1 MSDKTKTLIKD
12 LALMIGMPLVLIIFV
27 CTYDDGTDYSSADVD
42 YFEEQAHE
50 EGYNE
55 GYREGYDKGYEEG
68 HYHGYAEGIGD
79 K

>member
-1 MSDKTKTLIKD
+1 MSEKTKTFLKD
-12 LALMIGMPLVLIIFV
+12 FAMMIGIPLILIILV
-27 CTYDDGTDYSSADVD
+27 CTYDDGTDYSSGDLWRA
-42 YFEEQAHE
+42 EEQARE

-68 HYHGYAEGIGD
+68 HYHGYAEGVGN